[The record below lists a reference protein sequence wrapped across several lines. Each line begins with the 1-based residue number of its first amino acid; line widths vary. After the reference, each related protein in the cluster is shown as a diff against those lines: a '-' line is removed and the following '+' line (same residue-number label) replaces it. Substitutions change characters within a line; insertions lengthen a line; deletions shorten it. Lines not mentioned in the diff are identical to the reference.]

1 MDAETETRLS
11 RMARGAGDYYDDA
24 GEMLKRFEA
33 GVVKRRFCRRNY
45 VYNPVSGRCQASLL
59 VSTSSPLSSCTAFT
73 AVCLCLRRNA
83 PQIWLQTPALPW
95 QLLNLLKIIAARR
108 LSAGLSSRGALCQTQ
123 IGGPLPSP
131 FRSRPPPLP

>member
-59 VSTSSPLSSCTAFT
+59 VSTSSPLSSGTAFT
-73 AVCLCLRRNA
+73 AVCLCLRHNA
-83 PQIWLQTPALPW
+83 PQIWL
-95 QLLNLLKIIAARR
+95 
-108 LSAGLSSRGALCQTQ
+108 
-123 IGGPLPSP
+123 
-131 FRSRPPPLP
+131 